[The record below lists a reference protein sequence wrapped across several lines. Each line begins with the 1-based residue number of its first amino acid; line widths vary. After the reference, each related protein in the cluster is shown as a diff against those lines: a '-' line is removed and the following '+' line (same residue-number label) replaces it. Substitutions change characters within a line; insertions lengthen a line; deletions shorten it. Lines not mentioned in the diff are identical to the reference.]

1 MTRKLFLLI
10 TILFILTCL
19 LTFPL
24 FSGCKV
30 AGLTMEEASDGPGEV
45 SIIGEIKPISPE
57 EVYEII
63 KNGEDYL
70 ILDVRSKE
78 EYDPGHLEGAMLL
91 PVSELED
98 RLDELPVD
106 KPIIVYCKSG
116 GRSRA
121 AANILV
127 ENGFTQVY
135 DMGGINDW
143 TAREYPVIVE
153 E

>member
-10 TILFILTCL
+10 TILFILICL
-19 LTFPL
+19 ITFPL
-24 FSGCKV
+24 FSGCK
-30 AGLTMEEASDGPGEV
+30 ATGLTLEEASDGSGEV
-45 SIIGEIKPISPE
+45 STIEEIRPISPE
-57 EVYEII
+57 EVNEII

-78 EYDPGHLEGAMLL
+78 EYDPGHLEGAMLF

-116 GRSRA
+116 GRSRT

-127 ENGFTQVY
+127 ENGLTQVY
-135 DMGGINDW
+135 DMGGINSW
-143 TAREYPVIVE
+143 TAEGYPVIVE